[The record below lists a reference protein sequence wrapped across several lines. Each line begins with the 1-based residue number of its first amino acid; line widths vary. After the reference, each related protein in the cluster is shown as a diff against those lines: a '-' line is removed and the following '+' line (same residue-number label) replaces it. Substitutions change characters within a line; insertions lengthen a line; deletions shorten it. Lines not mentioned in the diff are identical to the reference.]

1 MAYHFTVAM
10 SNPANGSRS
19 DGATSREPMLPEPAD
34 SNATV
39 EFYETDDGTVLYD
52 AENPMAW
59 IYSDGAA
66 DLPGRR

>member
-1 MAYHFTVAM
+1 M

-19 DGATSREPMLPEPAD
+19 DGATTGEPKLPEPSDGAE
-34 SNATV
+34 TV

-59 IYSDGAA
+59 IYSDDTA
-66 DLPGRR
+66 DLPARR